1 MWHLVLA
8 SHFNCVKTFWN
19 SLFPQSWWK
28 VHFQLTFSNGREL
41 QGRENEAPKN
51 TVGNSLEER
60 KSPLLL
66 NSFHHSSFAY
76 QCLFLCVCVCEIL
89 VPLPGE
95 FHGLRSL
102 VGYSSWG
109 REESHTTEQLT
120 RFLVSWTRI
129 ESGAMAVKALCPN
142 HWSVRDLPSLSFS

>member
-1 MWHLVLA
+1 MWHLVFA
-8 SHFNCVKTFWN
+8 SHFNCVKTSWN
-19 SLFPQSWWK
+19 SLFPQSWWM

-76 QCLFLCVCVCEIL
+76 QYLFFFLWDLSSLAWRIPWTEK
-89 VPLPGE
+89 PG
-95 FHGLRSL
+95 GLQSMGSRR
-102 VGYSSWG
+102 VAHDW
-109 REESHTTEQLT
+109 TTNT
-120 RFLVSWTRI
+120 FLVSWTRI
-129 ESGAMAVKALCPN
+129 EPGAMAVKALCPN
-142 HWSVRDLPSLSFS
+142 HWTIRDLPSLSFS